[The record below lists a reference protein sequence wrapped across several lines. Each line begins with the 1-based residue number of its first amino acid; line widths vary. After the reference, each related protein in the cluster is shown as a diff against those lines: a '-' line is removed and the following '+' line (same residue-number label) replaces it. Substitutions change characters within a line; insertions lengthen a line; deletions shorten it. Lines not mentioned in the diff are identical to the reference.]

1 MRNAWQTPQI
11 GVDLASGLCEYIHD
25 NGFLKILVDDYILN
39 PIYSLP
45 IVTAAVRA
53 LQPTLNN
60 KNRASIAHKL
70 DDLVQTVKTRLVE
83 TSASSEN
90 FVCDPVTA
98 GVALFEQL
106 FKSDHATMLRL
117 IDMSALD
124 YCLNACKT
132 SRDIDA
138 HRHAA
143 IALAN
148 LCMNSDD
155 KECQQRMMTK
165 KVPDWLYFLAS
176 SRDDA
181 TRYYACLAVCV
192 LVSNKEIEAVVLKS
206 GTLSLVEPFLR
217 GRNPIEFAFAADYRH
232 HGRPKE
238 WLQRL
243 VSMLYSKRRE
253 PRMMAAFHL
262 AMDASIKKTQERLD
276 VLREIGALE
285 ALRQA
290 AGKPDEEASEFARRA
305 LEIVGEKI
313 PYKLKPQVPLWTVDD
328 VQYWVNQVSHF
339 LIIVLGACLFKTT
352 FSKKTSLQGLSL
364 PKICFAARKDLPSN
378 MFHQH

>member
-11 GVDLASGLCEYIHD
+11 GIDLALGLCEYIHD
-25 NGFLKILVDDYILN
+25 NGFLNVLVDNYILN
-39 PIYSLP
+39 SSCSLA

-53 LQPTLNN
+53 LQPTLNAI
-60 KNRASIAHKL
+60 NRASIAPKL
-70 DDLVQTVKTRLVE
+70 EALVDTVKTRLVE
-83 TSASSEN
+83 TPNASEDSDS
-90 FVCDPVTA
+90 DPVAA

-106 FKSDHATMLRL
+106 FKHDRATTLRL
-117 IDMSALD
+117 LDLSALD

-132 SRDIDA
+132 SRDVDA

-155 KECQQRMMTK
+155 KEYQQRLMAK
-165 KVPDWLYFLAS
+165 NVADWLYFLAS

-192 LVSNKEIEAVVLKS
+192 LACNKEIETTVTKS
-206 GTLSLVEPFLR
+206 GALSLVEPFLR

-232 HGRPKE
+232 QGRPRE

-243 VSMLYSKRRE
+243 VTMLYSKKRE

-262 AMDASIKKTQERLD
+262 AMDATIKKTQERLD
-276 VLREIGALE
+276 VLREIGAVE

-290 AGKPDEEASEFARRA
+290 AGMPDEAASDFARRA
-305 LEIVGEKI
+305 LEIVGESI

-328 VQYWVNQVSHF
+328 VQYWVSQVSAISF
-339 LIIVLGACLFKTT
+339 VTC
-352 FSKKTSLQGLSL
+352 
-364 PKICFAARKDLPSN
+364 
-378 MFHQH
+378 